1 MTSTRFDESMLF
13 SLMTLVDNHKK
24 ELTEGEYIKI
34 CNGLKACY
42 SYHKWQSSSSSSSH
56 QSSYF
61 LLPSI
66 ENDRTHRTH
75 HLGIKRLLKGL
86 RLLFRIGQIYWI
98 SCELQNHRKKIENS
112 FNDLEKK

>member
-42 SYHKWQSSSSSSSH
+42 LYHKWQSSSSSHKSL
-56 QSSYF
+56 YF
-61 LLPSI
+61 QIPSV
-66 ENDRTHRTH
+66 ENDRPHRTH

-86 RLLFRIGQIYWI
+86 KFLFRIGQIYWI

-112 FNDLEKK
+112 FNDLEKE